1 MGITRTL
8 VDDTAGAMAAE
19 YALMLGVFC
28 LGCACATVFYSHQIS
43 AALNRISGLI
53 FLGGG

>member
-1 MGITRTL
+1 MGIARAL
-8 VDDTAGAMAAE
+8 MDDTAGAMAAE

-53 FLGGG
+53 LGGG